1 MNDKTEP
8 WKWGDENQPKPEEPP
23 HIEGQRHL
31 CCGYDAYMRPFDK
44 GNWVRHEDYA
54 KLKMERIHDLNQ
66 MGGQCEEIARL
77 KAEVERLTELNAT
90 LWKTFW
96 FGFGFACF
104 LFFLFILGIFIIFWK
119 KTLP

>member
-1 MNDKTEP
+1 MSKVSLEAT
-8 WKWGDENQPKPEEPP
+8 
-23 HIEGQRHL
+23 
-31 CCGYDAYMRPFDK
+31 M
-44 GNWVRHEDYA
+44 
-54 KLKMERIHDLNQ
+54 MTRI
-66 MGGQCEEIARL
+66 GEL